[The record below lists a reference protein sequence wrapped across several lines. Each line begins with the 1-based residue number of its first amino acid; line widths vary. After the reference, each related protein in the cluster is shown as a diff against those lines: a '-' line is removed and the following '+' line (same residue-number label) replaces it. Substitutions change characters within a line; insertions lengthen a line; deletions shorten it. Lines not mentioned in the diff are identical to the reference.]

1 MFQEINLYSNLSKFK
16 DISALQK
23 IVLVFLSLI
32 YVGMS
37 KDINMILLNC
47 FIFILINYIYK
58 NPLKVILKIVL
69 ISLTFSVFSSLG
81 LFINKISLSEII
93 LINLRSLSGAL
104 SIGFLALTTPI
115 TSIAKILSRFDILRD
130 ISDLLILTERFL
142 IIIEEDYR
150 KIFISIKSRYG
161 FRDFKSSIKDLGK
174 CLGSLFKNMFN
185 RLKEIKVS
193 SQNRCYRGRFY
204 YRCENKLSK
213 SMFLFI
219 FIYVILFI
227 LKIL

>member
-23 IVLVFLSLI
+23 ISLVFLSLI

-37 KDINMILLNC
+37 KDIYMIIFNC
-47 FIFILINYIYK
+47 LIFVFINYISK
-58 NPLKVILKIVL
+58 NPLKVVLKIVL
-69 ISLTFSVFSSLG
+69 ISLTFSIFSSFG
-81 LFINKISLSEII
+81 VFINKISINEII

-115 TSIAKILSRFDILRD
+115 TSIAKLLSKFDSLRD

-142 IIIEEDYR
+142 ILIEEDYR
-150 KIFISIKSRYG
+150 KIFVSIKSRYG
-161 FRDFKSSIKDLGK
+161 FRDFKSSIKDFGK
-174 CLGSLFKNMFN
+174 CLGSLFKNMFY

-193 SQNRCYRGRFY
+193 SQNRCYSGKLY
-204 YRCENKLSK
+204 YSYESRLSK

-219 FIYVILFI
+219 FIYIVLFI
-227 LKIL
+227 SKII